1 MTGSGN
7 RPGSSAF
14 ADTDWFTPVE
24 AGPATTVL
32 DEDFRAWRSEFP
44 DFHALPDAD
53 ENAYSGSLSITDN
66 DVRVALGPQA
76 DELMAAANVDVD
88 ELIRLI
94 NAETTVLPVI
104 PDAFSADGTA
114 YELTETDDA
123 PPEVVTGIKRW
134 KKSVLKATIASILVS
149 LIGGGAAAIAM
160 NKSVTVDIDGEAHQV
175 NTYADTVG
183 EVLADEGISVGSH
196 DALSPSP
203 NASINDDGKI
213 SLQRGRQLHLTV
225 DGEKRDLWV
234 RATTVGEA
242 LEQLNLSVAGAK
254 LSHDADKE
262 IPLNGMS
269 VEIKTLKNITLFD
282 GGNAPQA
289 MQTHA
294 VTADELMKDLKLT
307 LGPED
312 TIAPG
317 ADLKITNNAEV
328 RITRNGVTVI
338 NQNEEIAPPVQE
350 IEDPNAEKGTEVVV
364 DPGAPGERIATYRIT
379 IKNGKEVGRE
389 EIGSKVTNEA
399 KPKIV
404 KVGTKKPPQP
414 VISDG
419 EVWDQL
425 AKCESGGNWA
435 INTGNG
441 YYGGLQFNKSTWDW
455 PTAATSTRRCRTRP
469 PANSRSRSRPRSA
482 TQAAATA
489 PGRAAPASWASPSK
503 TSAPRTV
510 GRRSRY
516 GARPTVMFTRFAPPL
531 TGSRAVFRL

>member
-1 MTGSGN
+1 MTGSGS

-24 AGPATTVL
+24 APAATTTVL

-44 DFHALPDAD
+44 DFYDLPEDVD
-53 ENAYSGSLSITDN
+53 ENQYSGSLSITDS

-76 DELMAAANVDVD
+76 DELMAAANVNVD

-104 PDAFSADGTA
+104 PDALSADGTA
-114 YELTETDDA
+114 YELPLTEREDT
-123 PPEVVTGIKRW
+123 PPEVATGIKRW

-183 EVLADEGISVGSH
+183 EVLEDEGIRVGSH

-203 NASINDDGKI
+203 NAAINDDGKI
-213 SLQRGRQLHLTV
+213 VLQRGRQLHLKI
-225 DGEKRDLWV
+225 DGETREFWV

-242 LEQLNLSVAGAK
+242 LKQLNLSAEGAK
-254 LSHDADKE
+254 LSQSADKE
-262 IPLNGMS
+262 IPLNGMTLE
-269 VEIKTLKNITLFD
+269 VKTLKSITLFD

-289 MQTHA
+289 MQTNA
-294 VTADELMKDLKLT
+294 VTAGELLKELKLS

-317 ADLKITNNAEV
+317 ADVKLTTGAEV

-338 NQNEEIAPPVQE
+338 NQTEAIEPPVQE

-364 DPGAPGERIATYRIT
+364 DPGVAGERIATYRIT
-379 IKNGKEVGRE
+379 VKNGKEVARE
-389 EIGSKVTNEA
+389 EIGSKTTKEA
-399 KPKIV
+399 KPKV
-404 KVGTKKPPQP
+404 VRVGTKKPPQP

-419 EVWDQL
+419 EVWDRL
-425 AKCESGGNWA
+425 AKCESGNNWA

-441 YYGGLQFNKSTWDW
+441 YYGGLQFDLRTW
-455 PTAATSTRRCRTRP
+455 
-469 PANSRSRSRPRSA
+469 NSNGGSVYASRPDLATREQQIAIATKVRDARGGYSA
-482 TQAAATA
+482 W
-489 PGRAAPASWASPSK
+489 PAC
-503 TSAPRTV
+503 
-510 GRRSRY
+510 
-516 GARPTVMFTRFAPPL
+516 ARQLGLPT
-531 TGSRAVFRL
+531 

>member
-1 MTGSGN
+1 VTGSGN
-7 RPGSSAF
+7 RPGSTAN

-44 DFHALPDAD
+44 DFYDLPDTD
-53 ENAYSGSLSITDN
+53 ENAYSGSLAITDQ

-76 DELMAAANVDVD
+76 EELMAAANVDVD

-104 PDAFSADGTA
+104 PDALSSDGTA
-114 YELTETDDA
+114 YELPTDDA

-183 EVLADEGISVGSH
+183 EVLEDEGITVGSH

-213 SLQRGRQLHLTV
+213 VLQRGRQLHLTI
-225 DGEKRDLWV
+225 DGEKRDFWV

-242 LEQLNLSVAGAK
+242 LDQLNVSAADAK
-254 LSHDADKE
+254 LSHDENKE

-269 VEIKTLKNITLFD
+269 LEIKTLKQVTLFD
-282 GGNAPQA
+282 GGNTPKPVK
-289 MQTHA
+289 THA
-294 VTADELMKDLKLT
+294 ITAGELLKELNLT

-317 ADLKITNNAEV
+317 ADVKITTGAEV
-328 RITRNGVTVI
+328 RITRNGITVI
-338 NQNEEIAPPVQE
+338 NQTETIEPPVQE
-350 IEDPNAEKGTEVVV
+350 IEDPEAERGTEVVM
-364 DPGAPGERIATYRIT
+364 DEGAAGERIATYRIT

-389 EIGSKVTNEA
+389 EIGSQVTKEA
-399 KPKIV
+399 KPKVV

-419 EVWDQL
+419 EVWDRL
-425 AKCESGGNWA
+425 AQCEAGGNWA

-441 YYGGLQFNKSTWDW
+441 YYGGLQFNKSTWLSNGGGQYAEYAHQATREQQIAIATKVRDARGGYSAW
-455 PTAATSTRRCRTRP
+455 PGCAKKLGL
-469 PANSRSRSRPRSA
+469 PR
-482 TQAAATA
+482 
-489 PGRAAPASWASPSK
+489 
-503 TSAPRTV
+503 
-510 GRRSRY
+510 
-516 GARPTVMFTRFAPPL
+516 
-531 TGSRAVFRL
+531 

>member
-44 DFHALPDAD
+44 DFYGLPDAD
-53 ENAYSGSLSITDN
+53 ESSYSGSLSITDH

-88 ELIRLI
+88 QLIRMI

-104 PDAFSADGTA
+104 PDALSADGTA
-114 YELTETDDA
+114 YELPLHETDDA

-134 KKSVLKATIASILVS
+134 KKSILKATLASLLVS
-149 LIGGGAAAIAM
+149 LVGGGAAAIAM
-160 NKSVTVDIDGEAHQV
+160 NKSVTVDIDGEAHQF
-175 NTYADTVG
+175 NTYAGTVG
-183 EVLADEGISVGSH
+183 EVLQDEGITVGSH

-203 NASINDDGKI
+203 NAAINDDGKI
-213 SLQRGRQLHLTV
+213 VLQRGRQLHLTI
-225 DGEKRDLWV
+225 DGQKRDFWV

-242 LEQLNLSVAGAK
+242 LQQLNLSAAGAK
-254 LSHDADKE
+254 MSQSADKE

-269 VEIKTLKNITLFD
+269 VEVKTLKNVTFFD

-289 MQTHA
+289 VQTNA
-294 VTADELMKDLKLT
+294 VTAGEFLKERNLT

-312 TIAPG
+312 SITPG
-317 ADLKITNNAEV
+317 ADVKLTNGAEV
-328 RITRNGVTVI
+328 RVTRNGVTVI
-338 NQNEEIAPPVQE
+338 NQTEAIDPPVQQ
-350 IEDPNAEKGTEVVV
+350 IEDPNADKGTEVVV
-364 DPGAPGERIATYRIT
+364 DPGVAGERIATYRIT

-389 EIGSKVTNEA
+389 EIGSKTTKEA
-399 KPKIV
+399 KPKV
-404 KVGTKKPPQP
+404 VRVGTKKPPQP

-419 EVWDQL
+419 EVWDRL
-425 AKCESGGNWA
+425 AQCEAGGNWA

-441 YYGGLQFNKSTWDW
+441 YYGGLQFNISTWN
-455 PTAATSTRRCRTRP
+455 
-469 PANSRSRSRPRSA
+469 ANGGGAYASRPDLA
-482 TQAAATA
+482 TREQQIAIATKVRD
-489 PGRAAPASWASPSK
+489 GR
-503 TSAPRTV
+503 
-510 GRRSRY
+510 GGY
-516 GARPTVMFTRFAPPL
+516 GAWPACARKLGLPT
-531 TGSRAVFRL
+531 